1 MRIGDHRRDA
11 EGQRLPGKFGRD
23 GHRAFNM
30 HVDVDQ
36 AGNHPASLSV
46 DFLIGGPALFL
57 FGFLQ
62 LRELSVTDQH
72 AFFLKC
78 LRIAVEHAG
87 VADSHCTHAVFSFR
101 L

>member
-1 MRIGDHRRDA
+1 
-11 EGQRLPGKFGRD
+11 
-23 GHRAFNM
+23 M

-36 AGNHPASLSV
+36 AGNHPAPLGV
-46 DFLIGGPALFL
+46 DFMIHGPSLFL

-62 LRELSVTDQH
+62 LCELSVADQH

-87 VADSHCTHAVFSFR
+87 VADSHSTHAVFSFH